1 VFNLVCILLFCKLQ
15 LILYIWLFTFTLF
28 GSSPQS
34 VVVIGW
40 LLEFYFED
48 RVAEMSGLSY
58 FTIQIQ
64 SWIFKT
70 QSKSNHSTKFFKNVG
85 PSPNKVRILIKSSF
99 FTKNAANSFPIIHSK
114 SDPDLK
120 LLKWFTEWIEPK
132 SQKS

>member
-64 SWIFKT
+64 S
-70 QSKSNHSTKFFKNVG
+70 
-85 PSPNKVRILIKSSF
+85 
-99 FTKNAANSFPIIHSK
+99 
-114 SDPDLK
+114 
-120 LLKWFTEWIEPK
+120 
-132 SQKS
+132 

>member
-1 VFNLVCILLFCKLQ
+1 VCILLFCKLQ

-70 QSKSNHSTKFFKNVG
+70 QSKSNHSTKFFKNV
-85 PSPNKVRILIKSSF
+85 
-99 FTKNAANSFPIIHSK
+99 
-114 SDPDLK
+114 
-120 LLKWFTEWIEPK
+120 
-132 SQKS
+132 